1 MATTAAADTSIHGE
15 EGTRGEE
22 DPKRGLKSNP
32 PQPSP
37 SSQAQYL
44 FFTWGEKSGVWRHWW
59 MFSHRDWIED
69 PETPSFPASLP
80 DSTYADH
87 HRGRESPNSC
97 EVEHENR
104 RPSDRRSVC
113 LSVQRWNEWRR
124 DGSSTRPISQM

>member
-1 MATTAAADTSIHGE
+1 MEYGV
-15 EGTRGEE
+15 
-22 DPKRGLKSNP
+22 
-32 PQPSP
+32 
-37 SSQAQYL
+37 
-44 FFTWGEKSGVWRHWW
+44 SGW

-113 LSVQRWNEWRR
+113 LSSVAMAG
-124 DGSSTRPISQM
+124 DGMNGGAAVAPAAVTD